1 MRTESTNIINFE
13 QFKPTDPIAPYLGG
27 KRLLAKTIVPIIE
40 KIPHNIYAEPFMGMG
55 GVFFRRT
62 KKPKCEAINDI
73 NSEIVNMF
81 RMVERFPNYLAD
93 MLKFKICSRAEFK
106 RMLATPP
113 LLLTELERAV
123 RYLYIQKNAFG
134 GKVRGQAFGVSVE
147 RAGRFNVERLIPQ
160 IQELHRRLT
169 GVYCECLPYQEF
181 ITRYD
186 RPDTL
191 FYLDPPYWNCENDYG
206 KGIFGK
212 ADFDELAKLLK
223 EIKAR
228 ITRLYRWS
236 KAETEK
242 PQTQQSS
249 LAALWE
255 AQQQLNAPRTRTG
268 KIRALQE
275 SAALFSFL
283 QANGI
288 QSMQQ
293 LHEKIADMNSRYYDL
308 RGKIVK
314 AERQIATLTE
324 RGEMW
329 EQYNQYKSI
338 HKQLAKVKPEKREQ
352 FEQRHSRELILY
364 DAAARYLKELKDS
377 GEGIT
382 PKAWQREI
390 DQLTAGKQTDTL
402 AMKSMRED
410 LKAVE
415 RLRKTAEQL
424 SRQERDKSHD
434 RGPER

>member
-1 MRTESTNIINFE
+1 MRTESTKNIINFE
-13 QFKPTDPIAPYLGG
+13 PVKPINPIVPYLGG

-147 RAGRFNVERLIPQ
+147 RAGRFNVERLIAQ
-160 IQELHRRLT
+160 IHTLHKRLS
-169 GVYCECLPYQEF
+169 GVYIECLPYQEF

-223 EIKAR
+223 EIKGKFIMSINDVPEIRR
-228 ITRLYRWS
+228 IFRAFYIMEVQTRY
-236 KAETEK
+236 T
-242 PQTQQSS
+242 
-249 LAALWE
+249 
-255 AQQQLNAPRTRTG
+255 
-268 KIRALQE
+268 
-275 SAALFSFL
+275 
-283 QANGI
+283 
-288 QSMQQ
+288 
-293 LHEKIADMNSRYYDL
+293 
-308 RGKIVK
+308 
-314 AERQIATLTE
+314 IATKE
-324 RGEMW
+324 AG
-329 EQYNQYKSI
+329 QS
-338 HKQLAKVKPEKREQ
+338 KQA
-352 FEQRHSRELILY
+352 
-364 DAAARYLKELKDS
+364 KELLIS
-377 GEGIT
+377 NIGF
-382 PKAWQREI
+382 
-390 DQLTAGKQTDTL
+390 DTL
-402 AMKSMRED
+402 
-410 LKAVE
+410 
-415 RLRKTAEQL
+415 
-424 SRQERDKSHD
+424 
-434 RGPER
+434 